1 MEREKGTESVK
12 LSVLSLLEVL
22 CPYKCPTVHW
32 KEKFWEDFFKRKKR
46 VPFMGSEFHFNS
58 KVVVLLKACLNS
70 INSTINLKC
79 TVFQN
84 SAVRR
89 NLGLEL
95 PLKSL
100 SGRTR
105 RLFFDDLGSGN
116 NGPWLNSWSWKN
128 ILLTGNKQSNFG
140 NASKPWRISNPEINR
155 MPRRSVSESQG
166 RSGWMSIN
174 GRWLH
179 KMFLKYQDS
188 LKSMSF
194 L

>member
-1 MEREKGTESVK
+1 
-12 LSVLSLLEVL
+12 
-22 CPYKCPTVHW
+22 
-32 KEKFWEDFFKRKKR
+32 
-46 VPFMGSEFHFNS
+46 MGSEFHFNS

-116 NGPWLNSWSWKN
+116 NGPWLNS
-128 ILLTGNKQSNFG
+128 
-140 NASKPWRISNPEINR
+140 
-155 MPRRSVSESQG
+155 
-166 RSGWMSIN
+166 
-174 GRWLH
+174 
-179 KMFLKYQDS
+179 
-188 LKSMSF
+188 
-194 L
+194 